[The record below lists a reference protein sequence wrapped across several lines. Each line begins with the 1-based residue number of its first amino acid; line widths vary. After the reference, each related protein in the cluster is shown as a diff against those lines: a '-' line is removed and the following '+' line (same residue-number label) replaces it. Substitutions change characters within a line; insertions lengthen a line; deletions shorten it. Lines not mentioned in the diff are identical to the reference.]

1 MDIKP
6 HQSGSK
12 YEVIAEDVVP
22 EATDLENFKLS
33 VIIPCFNEEETLD
46 YSYKKIAVD
55 LQKVKNLEIVFIDD
69 GSEDRTWEIIS
80 SLKAKDARI
89 KAIKFSRNFGHQFA
103 VTAGLEHCSGDCIAI
118 IDADL
123 QDPPRIIL
131 KMVAFWQKG
140 YYVVFGRRKKRPG
153 EPLFKRV
160 TASYFYK
167 ILNKLSG
174 DFIPRDTGDF
184 RLIDKKIN
192 EYLMDMPENDR
203 FLRGMIAWMGFP
215 RIGIE
220 YNRDKREF
228 GETKYTFRKMVS
240 LAASAIFSFSIK
252 PLRLSIILGA
262 LSAVLA
268 MLMLIYAIFMK
279 IVGSPVAGWTTL
291 IVMIAFFSGVQLLSI
306 GVLGEYVGRAFIQTK
321 QRPKYIIEEIIE

>member
-1 MDIKP
+1 MNVKP
-6 HQSGSK
+6 QKPGSK
-12 YEVIAEDVVP
+12 YEVISAEVAP
-22 EATDLENFKLS
+22 EATDFENFKLS

-46 YSYKKIAVD
+46 YSYKKIAID

-69 GSEDRTWEIIS
+69 GSNDLTWKIIS
-80 SLKAKDARI
+80 SLKAKDPRI

-131 KMVAFWQKG
+131 KMVALWQKG
-140 YYVVFGRRKKRPG
+140 YFVIFGKRKKRIG
-153 EPLFKRV
+153 ESVFKQV
-160 TASYFYK
+160 SANYFYK
-167 ILNKLSG
+167 ILNKLAG
-174 DFIPRDTGDF
+174 EFMPRDTGEF

-192 EYLMDMPENDR
+192 KYLMDMPENDR

-220 YNRDKREF
+220 YIRDKREF

-262 LSAVLA
+262 LSTVLA
-268 MLMLIYAIFMK
+268 LFIFIYAVSMK
-279 IVGSPVAGWTTL
+279 IVGSPVPNWPALVL
-291 IVMIAFFSGVQLLSI
+291 ISFFSGVQLLSI

-321 QRPKYIIEEIIE
+321 QRPKYIIEKIIE